1 MGLSFCDD
9 SLGELKETA
18 HILNGIYSC
27 GIVMMILD
35 GSKTGDTQI
44 VTRRLR
50 EIGWQPKLN
59 IFRVICDEN
68 EVDSIEKV
76 VDTTHV

>member
-18 HILNGIYSC
+18 HILNGIYSR
-27 GIVMMILD
+27 GIAMMILD

-59 IFRVICDEN
+59 IFGVICDEN

-76 VDTTHV
+76 VNTTHV